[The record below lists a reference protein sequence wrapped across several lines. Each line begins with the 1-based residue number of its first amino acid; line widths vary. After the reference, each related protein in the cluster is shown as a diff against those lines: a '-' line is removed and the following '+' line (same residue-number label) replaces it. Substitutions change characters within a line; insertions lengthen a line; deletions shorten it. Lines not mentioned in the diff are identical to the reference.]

1 MEGRGPGENKKMADK
16 RTVLVVEDEE
26 MLLSAVS
33 MEFEDAGYDVLCAG
47 TAEEAYDLLRERP
60 QVDLLFTDIRLPG
73 QLDGWDLA
81 ERARA
86 LQPALPVIYVTGYST
101 EEPRQVA
108 ESVLVMKP
116 YRMAA
121 IIDVARRLG
130 VG

>member
-1 MEGRGPGENKKMADK
+1 MSDK

-33 MEFEDAGYDVLCAG
+33 MEFEDAGYDVLCAT
-47 TAEEAYDLLRERP
+47 TAEEAYDLLRGRAK
-60 QVDLLFTDIRLPG
+60 VDLLFTDIRLPG

-86 LQPALPVIYVTGYST
+86 LQPALPVIYVTGYSA

>member
-1 MEGRGPGENKKMADK
+1 MSDK
-16 RTVLVVEDEE
+16 RTVLVEDEE

-47 TAEEAYDLLRERP
+47 TAEQAYDLLRARP
-60 QVDLLFTDIRLPG
+60 RVDLLFTDIRLPG

-86 LQPALPVIYVTGYST
+86 LQPDLPVIYVTGYSN
-101 EEPRQVA
+101 EQPRQVA

-116 YRMAA
+116 YRMSA

>member
-1 MEGRGPGENKKMADK
+1 MSDK

-33 MEFEDAGYDVLCAG
+33 MEFEDAGFDVLRAG
-47 TAEEAYDLLRERP
+47 TAEEAYDLLRGKA

-86 LQPALPVIYVTGYST
+86 MQPDLPVIYVTGYST

-108 ESVLVMKP
+108 ESVLMMKP
-116 YRMAA
+116 YRMTA
-121 IIDVARRLG
+121 IIGAARRLG

>member
-1 MEGRGPGENKKMADK
+1 MSDK

-47 TAEEAYDLLRERP
+47 TAEQAYDLLRARP
-60 QVDLLFTDIRLPG
+60 RVDLLFTDIRLPG

-86 LQPALPVIYVTGYST
+86 LQPDLPVIYVTGYSN
-101 EEPRQVA
+101 EQPRQVA

-116 YRMAA
+116 YRMSA